1 MKNHFKVNCKIN
13 INIII
18 NIIMAVASGWFT
30 ACGSLSAKSTS
41 SFKVR
46 MLGTYIQP
54 EGATGTST
62 PRSYTVT
69 FKGVT
74 LTDSDGTAVK
84 MYTGDATELTI
95 IDRGQIVYSKL
106 NMTDYNTKIM
116 TTAVVEFDPNI
127 LVTSKEGV
135 ESKIV
140 LADGNQTLIENFT
153 VTKSKEQVLTIKMA
167 WGDTI
172 TPGEDGVDTVSL
184 PTISLLYE
192 AQ

>member
-1 MKNHFKVNCKIN
+1 MENNIKNNFKNKV
-13 INIII
+13 
-18 NIIMAVASGWFT
+18 IIMAVASTWFT
-30 ACGSLSAKSTS
+30 ACGSTSSKSTS

-54 EGATGTST
+54 DGATGTST

-69 FKGVT
+69 FNGVT
-74 LTDSDGTAVK
+74 LTDSDGTPVD
-84 MYTGDATELTI
+84 MYVGDPKELAI
-95 IDRGQIVYSKL
+95 IDRGQIVYSNL
-106 NMTDYNTKIM
+106 NMTAYNTKIM
-116 TTAVVEFDPNI
+116 TTAVVTFDPNV

-140 LADGNQTLIENFT
+140 LPDGNQTLIENFT
-153 VTKSKEQVLTIKMA
+153 VTKSKEQVLTIKVA

-172 TPGEDGVDTVSL
+172 TSAEDGTDTVSL
-184 PTISLLYE
+184 PTISLAYE